1 MCILS
6 KDCEFRLGLGKWNRG
21 GRVYS
26 DEEEGTRERKFLIE
40 ELDFSIIPTVYSGEQ
55 SNYAS
60 NNEKL

>member
-1 MCILS
+1 M
-6 KDCEFRLGLGKWNRG
+6 
-21 GRVYS
+21 YS